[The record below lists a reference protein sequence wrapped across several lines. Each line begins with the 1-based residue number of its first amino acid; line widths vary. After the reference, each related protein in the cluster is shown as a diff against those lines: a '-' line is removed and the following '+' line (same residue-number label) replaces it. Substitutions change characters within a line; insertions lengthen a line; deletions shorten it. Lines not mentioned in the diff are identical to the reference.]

1 VLAAE
6 SVQKS
11 LKVREPVLMGE
22 SVLKSLVDREPE
34 LMGEY
39 ETVSLKDRVARA
51 LEGVCVPLSLKDRVA
66 RGLEGEG
73 EPLSL
78 KDREARAV
86 TDAEP
91 QLDSARVGAP
101 EDETLGVGRGDAVE
115 KCEGETDCAGELEDD
130 AEAHSEALNEGAP
143 EADAERHTLS
153 VPLCEAHS
161 EALGEPLG
169 ELAGEPLR
177 EAEAHAEA
185 VRAEAVMEPD
195 AHGVAVRA
203 EAVPLSEAKAE
214 ALREAE
220 AHAEA
225 VRAEAVP
232 LWEAVGVCLLVWG
245 SVIVEDEDTVAVP
258 EALEETLLEAEVV
271 AELEAAALGVRV
283 DVEDVDW
290 VGDAVWEGDRVNV
303 GEAVEQGLTAA
314 LERVASCVGAIE
326 GEDDV
331 EEDVEA
337 VADSEEGPVMY
348 RRVADLMSSPYSH
361 PSTHGVPP
369 LRCSQARPRGD
380 AHRACG
386 P

>member
-6 SVQKS
+6 SVPKS

-78 KDREARAV
+78 KDREARAE

-115 KCEGETDCAGELEDD
+115 KCEGETDCAGELDDD
-130 AEAHSEALNEGAP
+130 AEAHSEALGEGAP

-161 EALGEPLG
+161 EALGGPLG
-169 ELAGEPLR
+169 ELAGEP
-177 EAEAHAEA
+177 
-185 VRAEAVMEPD
+185 
-195 AHGVAVRA
+195 
-203 EAVPLSEAKAE
+203 
-214 ALREAE
+214 LREAE

-303 GEAVEQGLTAA
+303 GEAVELGLAAA

>member
-1 VLAAE
+1 MLAAE
-6 SVQKS
+6 SVPKS

-51 LEGVCVPLSLKDRVA
+51 LEGEGEPLSLKDRVA

-78 KDREARAV
+78 KDREARAE

-91 QLDSARVGAP
+91 QLDSTRVGAP
-101 EDETLGVGRGDAVE
+101 EDKTLGVGRGDAVE

-130 AEAHSEALNEGAP
+130 AEAHSEA
-143 EADAERHTLS
+143 
-153 VPLCEAHS
+153 
-161 EALGEPLG
+161 
-169 ELAGEPLR
+169 
-177 EAEAHAEA
+177 
-185 VRAEAVMEPD
+185 D
-195 AHGVAVRA
+195 AHGVAVSA

-214 ALREAE
+214 ALRDAE
-220 AHAEA
+220 VHAEA

-232 LWEAVGVCLLVWG
+232 LWETVGVCLLVWG

-303 GEAVEQGLTAA
+303 GEAVEQGLAAA